1 LVQNARGHAIAPP
14 GAGVVWVQWWG
25 SAPLVPQPG
34 ESALDVRVLVG
45 ALTQGCVCLVELS
58 LELRALQGDLVG

>member
-1 LVQNARGHAIAPP
+1 
-14 GAGVVWVQWWG
+14 
-25 SAPLVPQPG
+25 VPQPG